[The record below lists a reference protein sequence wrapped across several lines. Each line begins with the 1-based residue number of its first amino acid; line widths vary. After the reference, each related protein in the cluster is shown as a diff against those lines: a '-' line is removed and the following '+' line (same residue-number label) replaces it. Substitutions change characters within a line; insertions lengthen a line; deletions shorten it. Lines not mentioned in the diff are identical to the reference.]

1 MSITFWL
8 KKVRVPSDF
17 STGSYS
23 SLENLE
29 GRDLHNW
36 DFVAKAHYY
45 QIPNNSDER
54 NNSDGWKDAWILIIA
69 MTGII
74 ALGVKSFNFNNSD
87 GLNNSNEWK
96 KPFNG

>member
-1 MSITFWL
+1 ML
-8 KKVRVPSDF
+8 DGYSD
-17 STGSYS
+17 
-23 SLENLE
+23 
-29 GRDLHNW
+29 
-36 DFVAKAHYY
+36 YY

-87 GLNNSNEWK
+87 GLNNSNHIISLRPKNNLK
-96 KPFNG
+96 KKCKKYFCCYNGMSKKSIEF